1 MAGLEQIEVHSRNYL
16 VRWVNVKQEHTISWT
31 VQPHKKSLNLGLF
44 KHPGPLSTLHGSST
58 SLNPPSPTHPPDD
71 EEKEKPEAQSTAV
84 EKLTGIGL
92 KQVKWIGK
100 CEADK
105 VTQGKHDVRLGEA
118 GNYALVFDNTFSKSI
133 SKTAT
138 IFLLTYPTACQPQI
152 QFGAQLQH
160 PQSMASAM
168 AIANNA
174 STLFKRSPKLKAK
187 DKGSIDSLR
196 QTSIS
201 QQSAGGSMAPVPE
214 GMSLVGD
221 PSSIHTGVLQKLRRK
236 KHQGYARR
244 FFCLD
249 FTSSTLS
256 YYRDRN
262 SSALRGAVPLSLAAI
277 SANSKTR
284 EISIDSGVELWHLK
298 ANNEAD
304 FVAWKEALE
313 TATKLMLEI
322 KIPTDNLHLGP
333 DGNIEGRAS
342 SYFDEQE
349 WARLETL
356 LSRISGTRDAVRRLC
371 LDTLAQPGPMPSP
384 RLGSASP
391 STTPTEGP
399 SGEDYFRQDDK
410 RPFWKRKT
418 SMTATQ
424 SNIFKRSVSAQL
436 AVPLPGVEP
445 ILRNGTPPPP
455 TGPIATRPRSHHEE
469 SMYDHCRA
477 LLHDLDSV
485 VGEFSSVMA
494 EGKIRRTTPPKSAVS
509 RLSIQS
515 VDSQEYFDAEDKM
528 HVLDIHGDT
537 DHEGFED
544 SPEGDEDSAT
554 SSDIGEDSEDVLK
567 RRSGSVS
574 SYLPPRAKSLVPLP
588 LQPITRRQSIAAP
601 TIMPPSL
608 IGFLRK
614 NVGKD
619 LSTISMP
626 VSANEPLSLLQRAAE
641 QLEYSQLLD
650 SAGKCHDTF
659 ERLMYVA
666 AFAVSSLSNSRV
678 KERSIRKPFNPMLG
692 ETFELVREDR
702 GFRLISEKVS
712 HRPVQLALHAES
724 ENWTFTQSPLPSQ
737 KFWGKS
743 SEIIN
748 EGKARLVLH
757 STGETYSWA
766 SATCFLRN
774 IIAGEK
780 YVEPT
785 GTMTIY
791 NDSAGRKAVVSFK
804 AKGMFSGRSE
814 EVEVQTIDSQGQ
826 DLSIGLHGTWTD
838 SLQLKEPGKLGQR
851 NTIWSAGAL
860 VPNAPKHY
868 GMTLFAAQLNEMTE
882 VEEGKIA
889 PTDSRLRPDQ
899 IALEKGDHEAAEQL
913 KNQLEEAQRAR
924 RREMEAN
931 NKEWKPRW
939 FTKVELGDEVVW
951 KLRTGKEGYWEERA
965 RGEWTGVVPVLQT

>member
-31 VQPHKKSLNLGLF
+31 IQPHKKSINLGLF
-44 KHPGPLSTLHGSST
+44 KHPGPLSNLHSASST
-58 SLNPPSPTHPPDD
+58 SLPPPSPVNAPVD
-71 EEKEKPEAQSTAV
+71 EDKDKTETQSTAI
-84 EKLTGIGL
+84 EKLTSIGL
-92 KQVKWIGK
+92 KVVRWIGK

-105 VTQGKHDVRLGEA
+105 VSQGKHDVRFGEG
-118 GNYALVFDNTFSKSI
+118 GNYALVFDNTFSKNI

-152 QFGAQLQH
+152 QFGAQLYH

-168 AIANNA
+168 AIA
-174 STLFKRSPKLKAK
+174 STSSQLFKRSPKLKAR
-187 DKGSIDSLR
+187 DKESVDSLR
-196 QTSIS
+196 QVSIS
-201 QQSAGGSMAPVPE
+201 QSAGGSITPVAE
-214 GMSLVGD
+214 ETKLAED
-221 PSSIHTGVLQKLRRK
+221 PTSIHTGVLQKLRRK

-249 FTSSTLS
+249 YTSSTLS

-262 SSALRGAVPLSLAAI
+262 SSALRGAIPLSLAAI

-284 EISIDSGVELWHLK
+284 EISIDSGAELWHLK
-298 ANNEAD
+298 ANNDAD
-304 FVAWKEALE
+304 FESWKHALE
-313 TATKLMLEI
+313 TATRLMLEA
-322 KIPTDNLHLGP
+322 KTPADNLHLETG
-333 DGNIEGRAS
+333 DGTDGEKSA
-342 SYFDEQE
+342 FEEQE

-371 LDTLAQPGPMPSP
+371 LDTLAQPVALPSP
-384 RLGSASP
+384 KLGATSA

-399 SGEDYFRQDDK
+399 NGEDYFKQDER
-410 RPFWKRKT
+410 RPFWKRKVST
-418 SMTATQ
+418 TNSQA
-424 SNIFKRSVSAQL
+424 NIFKRSVSAQL

-445 ILRNGTPPPP
+445 ILRNGTPPPLP
-455 TGPIATRPRSHHEE
+455 PAPSTSRPVMHHEE

-485 VGEFSSVMA
+485 VSEFSTLVA
-494 EGKIRRTTPPKSAVS
+494 ESKVRRTTPPKSAVS
-509 RLSIQS
+509 RLSLQT
-515 VDSQEYFDAEDKM
+515 VDSQEYFDAEDHR
-528 HVLDIHGDT
+528 HVLDIHSDT
-537 DHEGFED
+537 DHEAETAEED
-544 SPEGDEDSAT
+544 DGSAT
-554 SSDIGEDSEDVLK
+554 SSDVGEDSIHGLR

-574 SYLPPRAKSLVPLP
+574 SYLPPRARSLAPLP
-588 LQPITRRQSIAAP
+588 LDPVPRRHNIAAP
-601 TIMPPSL
+601 TVMPPSL

-650 SAGKCHDTF
+650 NAVRCSDAF

-666 AFAVSSLSNSRV
+666 AFAISSLSNTRV

-702 GFRLISEKVS
+702 GFRFVSEKVS

-724 ENWTFTQSPLPSQ
+724 EHWTFTQSPLPSQ

-757 STGETYSWA
+757 STGEAFSWSA
-766 SATCFLRN
+766 ATCFLRN

-791 NDSAGRKAVVSFK
+791 NESAGHKAVVSFK

-814 EVEVQTIDSQGQ
+814 EVEVQTIDAQGQ
-826 DLSIGLHGTWTD
+826 ELSMGLSGTWTN

-851 NTIWSAGAL
+851 PTIWSAGPL
-860 VPNAPKHY
+860 VENAPKHY
-868 GMTLFAAQLNEMTE
+868 GMTLFAAQLNELTA
-882 VEEGKIA
+882 VELGKVA
-889 PTDSRLRPDQ
+889 ATDSRLRPDQ
-899 IALEKGDHEAAEQL
+899 TALENGEHEKAEHL

-924 RREMEAN
+924 RREMEE
-931 NKEWKPRW
+931 KGEEWKPRW
-939 FTKVELGDEVVW
+939 FSKVELGDEVVW
-951 KLRTGKEGYWEERA
+951 RLKTGKEGYWEERG
-965 RGEWTGVVPVLQT
+965 RGEWTGVVPVLQV

>member
-1 MAGLEQIEVHSRNYL
+1 M
-16 VRWVNVKQEHTISWT
+16 
-31 VQPHKKSLNLGLF
+31 
-44 KHPGPLSTLHGSST
+44 
-58 SLNPPSPTHPPDD
+58 
-71 EEKEKPEAQSTAV
+71 
-84 EKLTGIGL
+84 
-92 KQVKWIGK
+92 
-100 CEADK
+100 
-105 VTQGKHDVRLGEA
+105 
-118 GNYALVFDNTFSKSI
+118 
-133 SKTAT
+133 
-138 IFLLTYPTACQPQI
+138 
-152 QFGAQLQH
+152 
-160 PQSMASAM
+160 
-168 AIANNA
+168 
-174 STLFKRSPKLKAK
+174 KAK
-187 DKGSIDSLR
+187 DKESVDSLR
-196 QTSIS
+196 QASLS
-201 QQSAGGSMAPVPE
+201 QQPTGGTVAPVPE
-214 GMSLVGD
+214 MPSLAED
-221 PSSIHTGVLQKLRRK
+221 PASIHTGVLQKLRRK

-262 SSALRGAVPLSLAAI
+262 SSALRGSVPLSLAAV
-277 SANSKTR
+277 SANTKTR

-298 ANNEAD
+298 ANNHAD
-304 FVAWKEALE
+304 FAAWMEALA
-313 TATKLMLEI
+313 TATRLSLE
-322 KIPTDNLHLGP
+322 PRTPADQVRLDTGQ
-333 DGNIEGRAS
+333 GMGGGES
-342 SYFDEQE
+342 TFFDEQE

-371 LDTLAQPGPMPSP
+371 LDTLPQPVGMPSP
-384 RLGSASP
+384 SFASASA

-399 SGEDYFRQDDK
+399 SGEDYFKQDEK
-410 RPFWKRKT
+410 RPFWKRKAST
-418 SMTATQ
+418 SATQ
-424 SNIFKRSVSAQL
+424 SNMFKRSVSAQL

-455 TGPIATRPRSHHEE
+455 TGSTATRPHLHHEE

-485 VGEFSSVMA
+485 VSEFSGVMA

-515 VDSQEYFDAEDKM
+515 VDSQEYFDAEDDM
-528 HVLDIHGDT
+528 RVLAIHSDT
-537 DHEGFED
+537 DHEDFED
-544 SPEGDEDSAT
+544 TAEGDEDSAT
-554 SSDIGEDSEDVLK
+554 SSDIGEDSINVVK

-574 SYLPPRAKSLVPLP
+574 SYLPPRAKTLAPLP
-588 LQPITRRQSIAAP
+588 LQAISRRHNIAAP
-601 TIMPPSL
+601 KIMPPSL

-641 QLEYSQLLD
+641 QFEYSQLLD
-650 SAGKCHDTF
+650 SAGKCNDGF

-666 AFAVSSLSNSRV
+666 AFAVSSLSNARV

-692 ETFELVREDR
+692 ETFELVREDM
-702 GFRLISEKVS
+702 GFRFIAEKVS

-724 ENWTFTQSPLPSQ
+724 ENWTLTQSPMPSQ

-757 STGETYSWA
+757 STGEAYSW
-766 SATCFLRN
+766 STATCFLRN

-791 NDSAGRKAVVSFK
+791 NDTAGHKAVVTFK
-804 AKGMFSGRSE
+804 VKGMFSGRSE
-814 EVEVQTIDSQGQ
+814 EVEVQTIDSHGQ
-826 DLSIGLHGTWTD
+826 ELSMGLNGTWTN

-851 NTIWSAGAL
+851 NTIWSVAAL
-860 VPNAPKHY
+860 VENAPKHY
-868 GMTLFAAQLNEMTE
+868 GMTLLAAQLNEVTE
-882 VEEGKIA
+882 VESGKIA

-899 IALEKGDHEAAEQL
+899 IALEKGDHEKAEQL

-924 RREMEAN
+924 RRDMEASN
-931 NKEWKPRW
+931 EAWKPRW
-939 FTKVELGDEVVW
+939 FSKVELGDEVVW
-951 KLRTGKEGYWEERA
+951 KLKTGKEGYWEERA
-965 RGEWTGVVPVLQT
+965 KGEWTDVVPVLQT

>member
-1 MAGLEQIEVHSRNYL
+1 MAGLEQIEVHSRDYL
-16 VRWVNVKQEHTISWT
+16 VRWVNVKQEYTISWT
-31 VQPHKKSLNLGLF
+31 VQPHKKSINLGLF

-58 SLNPPSPTHPPDD
+58 AQNPPSPTHHPDD
-71 EEKEKPEAQSTAV
+71 EDRDRSETQSTAI

-105 VTQGKHDVRLGEA
+105 VTQGKHEVRLGEA

-138 IFLLTYPTACQPQI
+138 IFLLTYPTTCQSQI
-152 QFGAQLQH
+152 QFGTQLQH
-160 PQSMASAM
+160 PQSMATAM
-168 AIANNA
+168 AIANNT
-174 STLFKRSPKLKAK
+174 SGLFKRSPKLKAR
-187 DKGSIDSLR
+187 DKESVDSLR
-196 QTSIS
+196 QASIN
-201 QQSAGGSMAPVPE
+201 QQPAGGNITPVPE
-214 GMSLVGD
+214 VPSLAED
-221 PSSIHTGVLQKLRRK
+221 PGSIHTGVLQKLRRK

-249 FTSSTLS
+249 FTTSTLS

-262 SSALRGAVPLSLAAI
+262 SSALRGAIPLSLAAV
-277 SANSKTR
+277 SASSKTR

-298 ANNEAD
+298 ANNDAD
-304 FVAWKEALE
+304 FTAWKDALE
-313 TATKLMLEI
+313 TATRLTLEP
-322 KIPTDNLHLGP
+322 KTPADNLHLAT
-333 DGNIEGRAS
+333 DGHGQGGDSAF
-342 SYFDEQE
+342 FDEQE

-371 LDTLAQPGPMPSP
+371 IDTLAHPGGFPSP
-384 RLGSASP
+384 RLGSGSA
-391 STTPTEGP
+391 STTPTEAP
-399 SGEDYFRQDDK
+399 SGEDYFRQDEK
-410 RPFWKRKT
+410 RPFWKRKPST
-418 SMTATQ
+418 TATQ

-445 ILRNGTPPPP
+445 VLRNGTPPPP
-455 TGPIATRPRSHHEE
+455 SGPVVTRPGLHHEE

-485 VGEFSSVMA
+485 VSEFSSVMV

-509 RLSIQS
+509 RLSMQS
-515 VDSQEYFDAEDKM
+515 VDSQEYFDAEDDVR
-528 HVLDIHGDT
+528 VLDIHSDT

-544 SPEGDEDSAT
+544 TAEGDEDSAT
-554 SSDIGEDSEDVLK
+554 SSDIGDDSVDVLK

-574 SYLPPRAKSLVPLP
+574 SYLPPRAKTLTPLP
-588 LQPITRRQSIAAP
+588 LPTIHRRHNIAAP
-601 TIMPPSL
+601 KIMPPSL

-650 SAGKCHDTF
+650 SACKSKDTF
-659 ERLMYVA
+659 ERLMYVT
-666 AFAVSSLSNSRV
+666 AFAVSSLSNARV

-702 GFRLISEKVS
+702 GFRFISEKVS

-757 STGETYSWA
+757 GTGETYSWS

-785 GTMTIY
+785 GTMTVY
-791 NDSAGRKAVVSFK
+791 NDVAGHKAVVSFK

-814 EVEVQTIDSQGQ
+814 EVEVQTVDSHGQ
-826 DLSIGLHGTWTD
+826 ELSIGLSGAWTS

-851 NTIWSAGAL
+851 NAIWSAGDL
-860 VPNAPKHY
+860 VENAAKHY
-868 GMTLFAAQLNEMTE
+868 GMTLFGAQLNEITE
-882 VEEGKIA
+882 VEKGKLA
-889 PTDSRLRPDQ
+889 STDSRLRPDQ
-899 IALEKGDHEAAEQL
+899 IALEKGDHETAEHL

-924 RREMEAN
+924 RREMEAGN
-931 NKEWKPRW
+931 ETWQPRW

-951 KLRTGKEGYWEERA
+951 KLRTGKESYWEERA
-965 RGEWTGVVPVLQT
+965 KGAWTGVVPVLQT

>member
-1 MAGLEQIEVHSRNYL
+1 M
-16 VRWVNVKQEHTISWT
+16 RWVNVKQEYTISWT

-44 KHPGPLSTLHGSST
+44 KHPGPHSNLRGSST
-58 SLNPPSPTHPPDD
+58 SLNPPSPTHTQEDD
-71 EEKEKPEAQSTAV
+71 DKEKAEAPSTAV
-84 EKLTGIGL
+84 EKLISIGL

-105 VTQGKHDVRLGEA
+105 VTQGKHEVRLGEA

-138 IFLLTYPTACQPQI
+138 IFLLTYPTTCQPQI

-168 AIANNA
+168 AIATTT
-174 STLFKRSPKLKAK
+174 SGLFKRSPKLKPK
-187 DKGSIDSLR
+187 DKESVDSLR
-196 QTSIS
+196 HASIS
-201 QQSAGGSMAPVPE
+201 QSTGSTITPVPE
-214 GMSLVGD
+214 VPSLAED
-221 PSSIHTGVLQKLRRK
+221 PASIHTGVLQKLRRK

-262 SSALRGAVPLSLAAI
+262 SSALRGAIPLSLAAI

-284 EISIDSGVELWHLK
+284 EISIDSGAELWHLK
-298 ANNEAD
+298 AHNNAD
-304 FVAWKEALE
+304 FVAWKDALA
-313 TATKLMLEI
+313 TATRLTLEAR
-322 KIPTDNLHLGP
+322 TAADNFNQSTAENLAGG
-333 DGNIEGRAS
+333 DSAF
-342 SYFDEQE
+342 FDEQE

-356 LSRISGTRDAVRRLC
+356 LGRISGTRDAVRRLC
-371 LDTLAQPGPMPSP
+371 LDTLAQSGTMPSP
-384 RLGSASP
+384 RLGSGSA
-391 STTPTEGP
+391 STTPSEGQ
-399 SGEDYFRQDDK
+399 SSEDYFKQDEK
-410 RPFWKRKT
+410 RSFWKRKPST
-418 SMTATQ
+418 SATQ
-424 SNIFKRSVSAQL
+424 SNMFKRSVSAQL
-436 AVPLPGVEP
+436 APGVEP
-445 ILRNGTPPPP
+445 MPRNGTPPVP
-455 TGPIATRPRSHHEE
+455 TVSTTSRPQLHHEE
-469 SMYDHCRA
+469 SMYDHCQA

-485 VGEFSSVMA
+485 VSEFSSVMA
-494 EGKIRRTTPPKSAVS
+494 EGKVRRTTPPKSAVS

-515 VDSQEYFDAEDKM
+515 RDSQEYFDAEDQV
-528 HVLDIHGDT
+528 HVLDIHSDT
-537 DHEGFED
+537 DHESFED
-544 SPEGDEDSAT
+544 TTKGDDDSAT
-554 SSDIGEDSEDVLK
+554 SSDIGEDSTTGLK

-574 SYLPPRAKSLVPLP
+574 SYLPPRAKTLAPLP
-588 LQPITRRQSIAAP
+588 FQPVSRRRNITAP
-601 TIMPPSL
+601 KIMPPSL

-626 VSANEPLSLLQRAAE
+626 VSANEPLSLLQRASE
-641 QLEYSQLLD
+641 QLEYSQMLD
-650 SAGKCHDTF
+650 TAVKCEDTF

-666 AFAVSSLSNSRV
+666 AFAVSSLSNARV

-702 GFRLISEKVS
+702 GFRFIAEKVS

-757 STGETYSWA
+757 HNGETYSW
-766 SATCFLRN
+766 SNATSFLRN

-791 NDSAGRKAVVSFK
+791 NDSTGHKAVVSFK
-804 AKGMFSGRSE
+804 SKGMFSGRSE
-814 EVEVQTIDSQGQ
+814 EVEVQTFDAHGQ
-826 DLSIGLHGTWTD
+826 ELSVGLTGTWTN
-838 SLQLKEPGKLGQR
+838 SLQLKQPGKPGQR
-851 NTIWSAGAL
+851 STIWSAGEL
-860 VPNAPKHY
+860 VENAPKHY
-868 GMTLFAAQLNEMTE
+868 GMTLLAAQLNEVTE
-882 VEEGKIA
+882 IEKGKIP

-899 IALEKGDHEAAEQL
+899 IALEKGDHEMAEHL

-924 RREMEAN
+924 RRDMEA
-931 NKEWKPRW
+931 KDETWKPRW

-951 KLRTGKEGYWEERA
+951 KLMTGKEGYWEERA
-965 RGEWTGVVPVLQT
+965 KGEWTGVVPVLQIEP

>member
-1 MAGLEQIEVHSRNYL
+1 M
-16 VRWVNVKQEHTISWT
+16 RWVNVKQEYTISWT

-44 KHPGPLSTLHGSST
+44 KHPGALHGSST
-58 SLNPPSPTHPPDD
+58 SLDHPFPTHAPHDD
-71 EEKEKPEAQSTAV
+71 EKEKQEAPTTAV

-105 VTQGKHDVRLGEA
+105 VTQGRHEVRLGEA
-118 GNYALVFDNTFSKSI
+118 GNYALVFDNTFSKST

-138 IFLLTYPTACQPQI
+138 IFLLTYPSACQPQI

-160 PQSMASAM
+160 PQSMASTNKQSMASAM
-168 AIANNA
+168 AIANTA
-174 STLFKRSPKLKAK
+174 STVFKRSPKMKAK
-187 DKGSIDSLR
+187 DKESVDSLR
-196 QTSIS
+196 QTSIN
-201 QQSAGGSMAPVPE
+201 QSAAQSMAPVPE
-214 GMSLVGD
+214 VSKLAED
-221 PSSIHTGVLQKLRRK
+221 PASIHTGVLQKLRRK

-262 SSALRGAVPLSLAAI
+262 SSALRGAIPLSLAAI
-277 SANSKTR
+277 SANSKSR
-284 EISIDSGVELWHLK
+284 EISIDSGAELWHLK
-298 ANNEAD
+298 ASNNAD
-304 FVAWKEALE
+304 FLAWKQALA
-313 TATKLMLEI
+313 TATRMMLEP
-322 KIPTDNLHLGP
+322 KPQDDNLQLSTG
-333 DGNIEGRAS
+333 GNMAGES
-342 SYFDEQE
+342 TFFDEQE

-356 LSRISGTRDAVRRLC
+356 LGRISGSRDAVRRLC
-371 LDTLAQPGPMPSP
+371 LDTLAQHGGLPSP
-384 RLGSASP
+384 RLGPASSSA

-399 SGEDYFRQDDK
+399 SGEDYFNQDEK
-410 RPFWKRKT
+410 RSFWKRKAST
-418 SMTATQ
+418 SATQ
-424 SNIFKRSVSAQL
+424 SKMFKRSVSAQL

-445 ILRNGTPPPP
+445 ILRNGTPPLHITP
-455 TGPIATRPRSHHEE
+455 TSSRPHLNHEE

-485 VGEFSSVMA
+485 VSEFSSTMT

-509 RLSIQS
+509 RMSLQS
-515 VDSQEYFDAEDKM
+515 VDSQEFFDAEDQM
-528 HVLDIHGDT
+528 HMLDIHSDT
-537 DHEGFED
+537 DHESFPD
-544 SPEGDEDSAT
+544 TNDGDDDDDDSAS
-554 SSDIGEDSEDVLK
+554 SSDIGEESGDVRK

-574 SYLPPRAKSLVPLP
+574 SYLPPRAKTLAPLP
-588 LQPITRRQSIAAP
+588 LDAISRRHTIAAP
-601 TIMPPSL
+601 TVMPPSL

-641 QLEYSQLLD
+641 QLEYSGLLD
-650 SAGKCHDTF
+650 SAVKCDDAF

-666 AFAVSSLSNSRV
+666 AFAISSLSNARV

-692 ETFELVREDR
+692 ETFELVREDH
-702 GFRLISEKVS
+702 GFRFISEKVS

-757 STGETYSWA
+757 STGEAYSW
-766 SATCFLRN
+766 SAAACFLRN

-785 GTMTIY
+785 GTVTVY
-791 NDSAGRKAVVSFK
+791 NESTGHKAIVTFK
-804 AKGMFSGRSE
+804 TKGMFSGRSE
-814 EVEVQTIDSQGQ
+814 EVEAQTIDAQGQ
-826 DLSIGLHGTWTD
+826 ELAVGLTGTWTN
-838 SLQLKEPGKLGQR
+838 SLQLKQPGKLGQKSS
-851 NTIWSAGAL
+851 IWTAGAL
-860 VPNAPKHY
+860 VESAPKHY
-868 GMTLFAAQLNEMTE
+868 GMTLFGAQLNEITE
-882 VEEGKIA
+882 VEKGTIA

-899 IALEKGDHEAAEQL
+899 IALEKGDHETAEHL
-913 KNQLEEAQRAR
+913 KNQLEEGQRAR
-924 RREMEAN
+924 RRDMEAN
-931 NKEWKPRW
+931 AVEWKPRW
-939 FTKVELGDEVVW
+939 FTKVQIGDEVVW
-951 KLRTGKEGYWEERA
+951 KLKTGKDGYWEERA
-965 RGEWTGVVPVLQT
+965 KGEWTGIVPVLHT

>member
-31 VQPHKKSLNLGLF
+31 IQPHKKSINLGLF
-44 KHPGPLSTLHGSST
+44 KHPGPLSNLHSSSST
-58 SLNPPSPTHPPDD
+58 SLAPPSSDNLAVDD
-71 EEKEKPEAQSTAV
+71 DKEKPDTHSTAI
-84 EKLTGIGL
+84 EKLTSIGL
-92 KQVKWIGK
+92 KVVRWIGK
-100 CEADK
+100 CEADR
-105 VTQGKHDVRLGEA
+105 VSQGKYEVRLGEG

-138 IFLLTYPTACQPQI
+138 IFLLTYPTACQSQI
-152 QFGAQLQH
+152 QFGAQLH
-160 PQSMASAM
+160 HGQSMAMAM
-168 AIANNA
+168 AIANT
-174 STLFKRSPKLKAK
+174 SSQLFKRSPKLKAR
-187 DKGSIDSLR
+187 DKESVDSLR
-196 QTSIS
+196 QASIS
-201 QQSAGGSMAPVPE
+201 QSAGGSIAPVPE
-214 GMSLVGD
+214 QRKLAED
-221 PSSIHTGVLQKLRRK
+221 PTSIHTGVLQKLRRK

-249 FTSSTLS
+249 YTTSTLS

-262 SSALRGAVPLSLAAI
+262 SSALRGAIPLSLAAI

-284 EISIDSGVELWHLK
+284 EISIDSGAELWHLK
-298 ANNEAD
+298 ANNDAD
-304 FVAWKEALE
+304 FESWKRALE
-313 TATKLMLEI
+313 TATRLMLES
-322 KIPTDNLHLGP
+322 KTPVDNLRLEMGDIA
-333 DGNIEGRAS
+333 DGEKSACE
-342 SYFDEQE
+342 EQE

-356 LSRISGTRDAVRRLC
+356 LSRLSGTRDAVRRLC
-371 LDTLAQPGPMPSP
+371 LDTLAQPGPLPSP
-384 RLGSASP
+384 KLGATSA
-391 STTPTEGP
+391 STTPTEAP
-399 SGEDYFRQDDK
+399 SGDDYFKQDER
-410 RPFWKRKT
+410 RPFWKRKV
-418 SMTATQ
+418 STANSQ
-424 SNIFKRSVSAQL
+424 ASIFKRSVSAQL

-455 TGPIATRPRSHHEE
+455 TVPSTSRPLIRHEE

-477 LLHDLDSV
+477 LLHDLDGV
-485 VGEFSSVMA
+485 VSEFSLLMA
-494 EGKIRRTTPPKSAVS
+494 ESKVRRTTPPKSAVS
-509 RLSIQS
+509 RLSLQT
-515 VDSQEYFDAEDKM
+515 VDSQEYFDAEDHN
-528 HVLDIHGDT
+528 HVLDIHSDT
-537 DHEGFED
+537 DHEVETAEED
-544 SPEGDEDSAT
+544 EGSAT
-554 SSDIGEDSEDVLK
+554 SSDVGEDSIHAVR

-574 SYLPPRAKSLVPLP
+574 SYLPPRARSLAPLP
-588 LQPITRRQSIAAP
+588 LDPIPRRDNITAP

-650 SAGKCHDTF
+650 NAVRCSDAF
-659 ERLMYVA
+659 ERLMHVA
-666 AFAVSSLSNSRV
+666 AFAISSLSNTRV

-702 GFRLISEKVS
+702 GFRFISEKVS

-757 STGETYSWA
+757 STGEVFSWSA
-766 SATCFLRN
+766 ATCFLRN

-791 NDSAGRKAVVSFK
+791 NESAGHKAVVSFK

-814 EVEVQTIDSQGQ
+814 EVEVQTIDGQGQ
-826 DLSIGLHGTWTD
+826 ELSMGLSGTWTH

-851 NTIWSAGAL
+851 TTIWSAGPL
-860 VPNAPKHY
+860 VENAPKHY
-868 GMTLFAAQLNEMTE
+868 GMTVFAAQLNEVTVAE
-882 VEEGKIA
+882 RGRVA

-899 IALEKGDHEAAEQL
+899 MALENGDHETAEEV

-924 RREMEAN
+924 RRELEESGD
-931 NKEWKPRW
+931 EWKPRW
-939 FTKVELGDEVVW
+939 FSRVELGDEVVW
-951 KLRTGKEGYWEERA
+951 RLRTGKEGYWEERA
-965 RGEWTGVVPVLQT
+965 RGEWTGVVPVLQL